1 MTLIEDLAATNDVA
15 MAVTAALEQVLGEDV
30 ILAVGVA
37 QQQAGA
43 RPRTRRRDARG
54 VGGRSPAA
62 SRARSA

>member
-37 QQQAGA
+37 QQVAPGA
-43 RPRTRRRDARG
+43 DAAARRSDPFRVAAARRRPRR
-54 VGGRSPAA
+54 
-62 SRARSA
+62 